1 MEILTLRV
9 SDELK
14 GQAEEAWGRRN
25 EEAPVALVE
34 GGGALWSTVRL
45 SAMRVRLARLC

>member
-34 GGGALWSTVRL
+34 GGALWSTVRL